1 MSKIIVFCVKNDIIG
16 ENMISARIKDL
27 MNEKGWSLQQLADIS
42 DLPMETVRNVYYG
55 KTNDPKISTVMKL
68 AKAFN
73 LSVNCLMG
81 QCPHTPQER
90 IILQNYRACGPHGK
104 SLIEFIAKYEA
115 GAIKSER
122 NATEKHKIPCLVPH
136 GDIHKGI
143 VYETCQT
150 IEVETSIPEAFVGI
164 RMTNNDLAPAYCR
177 DDIILFENRFPHDGE
192 RAAFFKNGRAYIR
205 EFVEED
211 KQYRLKCLHN
221 HGEDILVK
229 RMDEI
234 EYIGTCIG
242 VLAE

>member
-1 MSKIIVFCVKNDIIG
+1 
-16 ENMISARIKDL
+16 MISARVKDL

-81 QCPHTPQER
+81 QCPHTTQER
-90 IILQNYRACGPHGK
+90 IILQNYRSCGPHGK
-104 SLIEFIAKYEA
+104 SLIEFIARYEA
-115 GAIKSER
+115 SAVKNER
-122 NATEKHKIPCLVPH
+122 DSSEKHKIPCLVPH
-136 GDIHKGI
+136 NDIRKGI
-143 VYETCQT
+143 VYETCET
-150 IEVETSIPEAFVGI
+150 IELETSIKEAFVGI
-164 RMTNNDLAPAYCR
+164 QMPNNDLAPMYCKG
-177 DDIILFENRFPHDGE
+177 DIILFENRFPSNRE
-192 RAAFFKNGRAYIR
+192 RAAFLKNGRAYIR
-205 EFVEED
+205 EFIEED
-211 KQYRLKCLHN
+211 KCYRLKCLH
-221 HGEDILVK
+221 HYGEDIILK